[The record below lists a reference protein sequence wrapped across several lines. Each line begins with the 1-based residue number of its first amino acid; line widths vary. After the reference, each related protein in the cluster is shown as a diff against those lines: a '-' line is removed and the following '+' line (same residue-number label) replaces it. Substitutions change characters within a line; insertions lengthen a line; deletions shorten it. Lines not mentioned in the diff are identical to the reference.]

1 MGFMKKIKILCAA
14 LALGFANFP
23 EMLHSHNDLGSAIV
37 DRAIINDPE
46 FLKKD
51 VESIKSTKATNSK
64 KKSFLFKF
72 TDENLIDVINIV
84 AEKKHINIAL
94 PAGANAITS
103 KVTISVE
110 EKMSIDEAWIFLI
123 KILDIAGYSVV
134 PNAGIYQIVKT
145 TEAVT
150 REALPIYI
158 GVPWDQ
164 IPESDQRIR
173 CVFYLSNIKVP
184 NDPPEPENELYKII
198 TTLMPNGQA
207 GAQSPALSRLAFDT
221 VTNAVI
227 IAERAT
233 IIRSIM
239 QIVSAL
245 DTTGFKEKIEILP
258 LYNTVS
264 VEVKQ
269 IFDEIYKPTQ
279 STSPYRLDAR
289 KPTAEATYFSKFVRI
304 FPYSRLN
311 MLIVLGREQAVDR
324 VTDFVK
330 KYIDVPQ
337 DEGESVFHT
346 YALQYLD
353 AAEFSQILQNIV
365 NSAASGGT
373 GQSRAEGA
381 PATSGGTERMF
392 EGVII
397 THDKVVDQPQGGT
410 EEKAKAIYYGGNR
423 LIVAARRDDW
433 LRIKKL
439 CEELDTPQPQVIIEV
454 LIADLTLDDSRAIG
468 SMLRNPLRVPLIDD
482 VQFQSAQLA
491 RGILV
496 NDLNLNGGQ
505 SPATVGLDNQNHN
518 NDTDILK
525 DAYDSSGNALAANG
539 DNGATSNTSILS
551 QVPVGATAISLI
563 DPCTKKVWSLLEIKN
578 LLDYRKVLTNPHIVA
593 VNNKQTQLVIGQSR
607 LLKDAA
613 VGNQGGNAT
622 VPRKNIEA
630 NLTLNIKPRISL
642 SPDGDPAN
650 DTIQLGIVVTIDEF
664 TEGTFTSQTASEGN
678 RYIRRV
684 ETSAHVRNHEVIP
697 LGGLLERTSSQS
709 ATETPIL
716 SRIPIIGYFFK
727 NRGSTAADTNLTV
740 FLCPTVV
747 RPRLRRGGVDRYTR
761 DYVKLTKKYAQEG
774 LLFDSLK
781 DPVTRWFF
789 NTESDVVDTVNDF
802 LADDEFKRDKEVR
815 ILTKRSQARQ
825 QARTDRTAKDLE
837 YQEMNADDED
847 ARLMQGDS
855 LTIDEDK
862 EEQMLAM
869 HSEVIKQEKMQAQN
883 QEVIN
888 PLETIQVVNGAGKEE
903 QNVALD
909 SQALESEVLKSC
921 ILEQA
926 CPLKTTQVA
935 AQDIL
940 SPVEK
945 EKRLKDLIEN
955 ENNPLQE
962 YLPA

>member
-1 MGFMKKIKILCAA
+1 MKKIKILCAA
-14 LALGFANFP
+14 LVLCLANFQD
-23 EMLHSHNDLGSAIV
+23 MLPVRDGLGSAIV
-37 DRAIINDPE
+37 DKVIINDQE
-46 FLKKD
+46 FSKKD
-51 VESIKSTKATNSK
+51 IESAKRKKDTNSK
-64 KKSFLFKF
+64 KKSFSFKF
-72 TDENLIDVINIV
+72 TDENLIDVINTV
-84 AEKKHINIAL
+84 AEKKHVNVAL

-110 EKMSIDEAWIFLI
+110 EKMSIDEAWNFLI
-123 KILDIAGYSVV
+123 KVLDIAGYSMV
-134 PNAGIYQIVKT
+134 PSSGIYQIVKT

-173 CVFYLSNIKVP
+173 GVFYLSNIKVP
-184 NDPPEPENELYKII
+184 NDPPEPDNELYRII
-198 TTLMPNGQA
+198 TTLMPNGQT
-207 GAQSPALSRLAFDT
+207 GVQSPTSSRLAFDT

-239 QIVSAL
+239 QIVAAL
-245 DTTGFKEKIEILP
+245 DTTGFKEKIEMLP
-258 LYNTVS
+258 LYNTVAT
-264 VEVKQ
+264 EVKQ

-289 KPTAEATYFSKFVRI
+289 KQTTEATYFSKFVRI

-324 VTDFVK
+324 VTDFIK

-337 DEGESVFHT
+337 ETGESVFHT

-353 AAEFSQILQNIV
+353 AAEFSQILQSIV
-365 NSAASGGT
+365 NSAATGGT
-373 GQSRAEGA
+373 GQSRAEGGT
-381 PATSGGTERMF
+381 ATTSGTERVF

-468 SMLRNPLRVPLIDD
+468 SMLRNPLRVPLVDD

-491 RGILV
+491 RGVLV

-525 DAYDSSGNALAANG
+525 DAYNSSGNALQANG
-539 DNGATSNTSILS
+539 DNGAESNTSILS

-578 LLDYRKVLTNPHIVA
+578 LLDYRKILTNPHIIA
-593 VNNKQTQLVIGQSR
+593 VNNQQTKLVIGQSR
-607 LLKDAA
+607 LLEDAA

-630 NLTLNIKPRISL
+630 NLTLNLKPRISL
-642 SPDGDPAN
+642 SPDGDPVN

-664 TEGTFTSQTASEGN
+664 TEATFSSQAASEGN
-678 RYIRRV
+678 RFKREV
-684 ETSAHVRNHEVIP
+684 QTSAHVRNREVIP
-697 LGGLLERTSSQS
+697 LGGLLQRTSSQS
-709 ATETPIL
+709 ATETPLL

-727 NRGSTAADTNLTV
+727 NRGSTTADTNLTV

-789 NTESDVVDTVNDF
+789 NTNSDVVETVNDF
-802 LADDEFKRDKEVR
+802 LADDEFKREKEVR
-815 ILTKRSQARQ
+815 ILTKRSRARQ
-825 QARTDRTAKDLE
+825 QARNERTAKDLE

-847 ARLMQGDS
+847 MRLMKGDS
-855 LTIDEDK
+855 LTVDEDE
-862 EEQMLAM
+862 EEQKLAM
-869 HSEVIKQEKMQAQN
+869 HSGVIEQEKLQTHIL
-883 QEVIN
+883 ESVN
-888 PLETIQVVNGAGKEE
+888 PLQTVQVAVGDSKEE
-903 QNVALD
+903 HIFAID
-909 SQALESEVLKSC
+909 SQAIKSEVLKSQV
-921 ILEQA
+921 LEKA
-926 CPLKTTQVA
+926 FPLKTTLVA
-935 AQDIL
+935 SQDIL
-940 SPVEK
+940 SPKEK
-945 EKRLKDLIEN
+945 ENRLKAILEN
-955 ENNPLQE
+955 EENPLQE